1 LTALIEIN
9 ISARIPPPIDRIQ
22 PIIPGCSTMGLNAGV
37 LQRQL
42 KSAEARLDAC
52 VASLKEQGVEEADW
66 ACCPEWR
73 NADADRRQAKRRL
86 NAADALRNKPAAA
99 EEAEE

>member
-1 LTALIEIN
+1 
-9 ISARIPPPIDRIQ
+9 
-22 PIIPGCSTMGLNAGV
+22 MGLNAAV
-37 LQRQL
+37 LERQL
-42 KSAEARLDAC
+42 KNAQARLDAC

-86 NAADALRNKPAAA
+86 IAADELRNKPAATEAA
-99 EEAEE
+99 EE